1 MSSAKW
7 TDRKVA
13 ELAMI
18 VAEAAKGIR
27 PWELPRSVL
36 GRLRSVAN
44 SPHSEYLMFTSR
56 DVRRTVKYVADAL
69 IPSFHRHAPSWV
81 PAGLRSVFF
90 HQTTIVR
97 WPDQAGRYDSFPAE
111 EWFFING
118 ILTNPGMAA
127 WNANY
132 LAAIFPRPLTI
143 IQNATDGPIA
153 DLLEC
158 ADEKAFGMNGEPVDV
173 GFPEVY
179 RALKDGTKDR
189 VVIIAHS
196 QGTLISAV
204 MARLLRLVYDR
215 VGELLSAA
223 ERADELAALR
233 RTGVTLDPND
243 FADVTSAELD
253 RLEIYCF
260 ANCASEMRYVDPT
273 AGLPWIESL
282 GNEHDLVAR
291 LGMLAPDRKNEQI
304 AIDGPLWVHRG
315 AWGHLL
321 SAHYLRAIELAQGGG
336 SSPGPA
342 TTTAEPYEQFGGAAA
357 GAPRLFAYVNA
368 GKPAQGGGDD
378 PGVRAV
384 SPTT

>member
-7 TDRKVA
+7 TDPAVA
-13 ELAMI
+13 KLARI
-18 VAEAAKGIR
+18 VAEAAQGIS
-27 PWELPRSVL
+27 PWHLPRSVL
-36 GRLRSVAN
+36 GRLRSVAA
-44 SPHSEYLMFTSR
+44 SPHSEYLMLVSS
-56 DVRRTVKYVADAL
+56 DVRRTAKYLADVL
-69 IPSFHRHAPSWV
+69 IPSLHRHPPWWV

-90 HQTTIVR
+90 HQTTIGR

-127 WNANY
+127 WNAAY
-132 LAAIFPRPLTI
+132 LAAIFHRPFTI
-143 IQNATDGPIA
+143 IQNATDGPVS

-173 GFPEVY
+173 GFPQVY
-179 RALKDGTKDR
+179 RALKDETKER

-204 MARLLRLVYDR
+204 MARLLRLIYHR

-223 ERADELAALR
+223 EQAEELASLR
-233 RTGVTLDPND
+233 RAGVTLDPNK
-243 FADVTSAELD
+243 FADVTTAELE

-260 ANCASEMRYVDPT
+260 ANCATEMRYVDPD
-273 AGLPWIESL
+273 AELPWIESL

-291 LGMLAPDRKNEQI
+291 LGMLAPDRKGEEI
-304 AIDGPLWVHRG
+304 AIDGPSWVHRG

-321 SAHYLRAIELAQGGG
+321 SAHYLHAIEIAQGGG
-336 SSPGPA
+336 TSPGPA
-342 TTTAEPYEQFGGAAA
+342 TTTAKPYEQFDGTAAT
-357 GAPRLFAYVNA
+357 APRLFAYIN
-368 GKPAQGGGDD
+368 GGTLA
-378 PGVRAV
+378 R
-384 SPTT
+384 